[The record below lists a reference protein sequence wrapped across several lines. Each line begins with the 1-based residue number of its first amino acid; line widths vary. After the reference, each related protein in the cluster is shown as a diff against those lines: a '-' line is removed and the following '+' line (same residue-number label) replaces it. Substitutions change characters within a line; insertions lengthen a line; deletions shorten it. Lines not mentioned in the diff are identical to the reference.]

1 MDATATRRADS
12 PLHAISAPIDAART
26 LSVLAEYRLSEAGR
40 KASLLT
46 GGDGRTEQRLKIA
59 VPVTR
64 LHLVHVDGNGVARLK
79 LRPQFKLNADQRV
92 VKIKLA
98 PVYDHPPS
106 IEDLLQ
112 DAASN
117 HEFERTYH
125 AQRSASQAVQ
135 RQRFDDWRNQVAL
148 DFLGDSSRRAVV
160 HPAPTRRR
168 CQVMTDR
175 GPVHFDAR
183 RDPGILKQVPP
194 EALRR
199 FEADVR
205 IRHARGAERRAQT
218 EAIHTAKQQVMR
230 DWVHEHGSPDQRARL
245 EAGVLPFEEFLEAFA
260 DETFRSLAHL
270 ERYSHDGPQ
279 RLQAH
284 LRRLG
289 SHPDA
294 VVAPAELSVVT
305 RLPSTAT
312 PAQWAVIQRIHSTL
326 GTANVQLRERSLGW
340 TRHPDAPK
348 LKLTTALV
356 TTIVDGISIRREY
369 YVPGAAPDAPARTEE
384 EELMK
389 A

>member
-1 MDATATRRADS
+1 MDATATRRADT
-12 PLHAISAPIDAART
+12 PLHVIAAPIDAART

-46 GGDGRTEQRLKIA
+46 GGDGRAEQRLKMA

-64 LHLVHVDGNGVARLK
+64 LHLVHVDGNGIARLK
-79 LRPQFKLNADQRV
+79 LRPQFKLNAEHRV

-98 PVYDHPPS
+98 PVYDHPPTL
-106 IEDLLQ
+106 EDLLL
-112 DAASN
+112 DAARN

-125 AQRSASQAVQ
+125 AQRSASQAAQ
-135 RQRFDDWRNQVAL
+135 RQTFDEWRNQVAL
-148 DFLGDSSRRAVV
+148 AFIGDPARRAVV

-175 GPVHFDAR
+175 GPVYFDGR

-205 IRHARGAERRAQT
+205 LRHSSGAERRAQT
-218 EAIHTAKQQVMR
+218 EAIHAQKHQVMR
-230 DWVHEHGSPDQRARL
+230 AWVQEHGSSDQRDRL
-245 EAGVLPFEEFLEAFA
+245 AAGVFPFEEFLDAFA
-260 DETFRSLAHL
+260 DDVFRPLGHL
-270 ERYSHDGPQ
+270 ERYVHDGSQ

-289 SHPDA
+289 THPNA

-305 RLPSTAT
+305 RLLSTAT
-312 PAQWAVIQRIHSTL
+312 PEQWALTQEIHSTL

-348 LKLTTALV
+348 LKLTTALI
-356 TTIVDGISIRREY
+356 TTVVDGISVRREF
-369 YVPGAAPDAPARTEE
+369 YVPAASDARERTEE
-384 EELMK
+384 DELMK

>member
-1 MDATATRRADS
+1 M
-12 PLHAISAPIDAART
+12 
-26 LSVLAEYRLSEAGR
+26 E
-40 KASLLT
+40 K
-46 GGDGRTEQRLKIA
+46 
-59 VPVTR
+59 
-64 LHLVHVDGNGVARLK
+64 
-79 LRPQFKLNADQRV
+79 
-92 VKIKLA
+92 
-98 PVYDHPPS
+98 
-106 IEDLLQ
+106 
-112 DAASN
+112 
-117 HEFERTYH
+117 
-125 AQRSASQAVQ
+125 VQ
-135 RQRFDDWRNQVAL
+135 
-148 DFLGDSSRRAVV
+148 
-160 HPAPTRRR
+160 
-168 CQVMTDR
+168 
-175 GPVHFDAR
+175 
-183 RDPGILKQVPP
+183 P

-260 DETFRSLAHL
+260 DETFRSLEHL

>member
-1 MDATATRRADS
+1 MDATATRRDS
-12 PLHAISAPIDAART
+12 QLHGIVSPIDAART

-46 GGDGRTEQRLKIA
+46 GGDGRTEQRLKMA

-79 LRPQFKLNADQRV
+79 LRPQFKLNAEQRV

-98 PVYDHPPS
+98 PVYDHPPTL
-106 IEDLLQ
+106 EDLLQ
-112 DAASN
+112 DAARN

-125 AQRSASQAVQ
+125 AQRSASQAAQ
-135 RQRFDDWRNQVAL
+135 RQTFDDWRNQIAL
-148 DFLGDSSRRAVV
+148 DFLGDSARRAVV

-175 GPVHFDAR
+175 GPVYFDAR
-183 RDPGILKQVPP
+183 RDPGMLKQVAP

-199 FEADVR
+199 FEQDVR
-205 IRHARGAERRAQT
+205 MRHSAGAERRAQT
-218 EAIHTAKQQVMR
+218 DAVHAQKRRVMHAWIR
-230 DWVHEHGSPDQRARL
+230 EHGSSDQKDRL
-245 EAGVLPFEEFLEAFA
+245 QAGVLPFEEFVDAFA
-260 DETFRSLAHL
+260 DNVFRPLAHL
-270 ERYSHDGPQ
+270 ERYCLDGSQ

-289 SHPDA
+289 TYPNA

-305 RLPSTAT
+305 RLLSTAT
-312 PAQWAVIQRIHSTL
+312 PEQWALTQEIHNAL
-326 GTANVQLRERSLGW
+326 GIVSVQLRERSLGW

-348 LKLTTALV
+348 LKLTTALI
-356 TTIVDGISIRREY
+356 TTVVDGISVRREF
-369 YVPGAAPDAPARTEE
+369 YVPVASDARERTEE
-384 EELMK
+384 DELMK

>member
-1 MDATATRRADS
+1 MDATATRRDS
-12 PLHAISAPIDAART
+12 QLHGIATPIDAART

-46 GGDGRTEQRLKIA
+46 GGDGRTEQRLKMA

-79 LRPQFKLNADQRV
+79 LRPQFKLNAEQRI

-98 PVYDHPPS
+98 PVYDHPPTL
-106 IEDLLQ
+106 EDLLQ
-112 DAASN
+112 DAARN

-125 AQRSASQAVQ
+125 AQRSASQAAQ
-135 RQRFDDWRNQVAL
+135 RQTFDDWRNQIAL
-148 DFLGDSSRRAVV
+148 DFLGDPARRAVV

-175 GPVHFDAR
+175 GSVYFDAR
-183 RDPGILKQVPP
+183 RDPGMLKQVPP

-199 FEADVR
+199 FEKDVR
-205 IRHARGAERRAQT
+205 VRHSAGAERRAQA
-218 EAIHTAKQQVMR
+218 EAVHAQKQRVMHA
-230 DWVHEHGSPDQRARL
+230 WILEHGSSDQRDRL
-245 EAGVLPFEEFLEAFA
+245 QAGVLPFEEFVDAFT
-260 DETFRSLAHL
+260 DKVFRPLAHL
-270 ERYSHDGPQ
+270 ERYCLDGSQ

-289 SHPDA
+289 TYPNA

-305 RLPSTAT
+305 RLLSTAT
-312 PAQWAVIQRIHSTL
+312 PAQWALTQEIHSTL
-326 GTANVQLRERSLGW
+326 GSANVQLRERSLGW
-340 TRHPDAPK
+340 TRHPDAPN
-348 LKLTTALV
+348 LKLTTALI
-356 TTIVDGISIRREY
+356 TTVVDGISVRREF
-369 YVPGAAPDAPARTEE
+369 YVSAASDARERTEE
-384 EELMK
+384 NELMK

>member
-1 MDATATRRADS
+1 MDATATRRADTA
-12 PLHAISAPIDAART
+12 LHVIAAPIDAART

-46 GGDGRTEQRLKIA
+46 GGDGRTEQRLKLA

-64 LHLVHVDGNGVARLK
+64 LHLVHVDGSGIARLK

-92 VKIKLA
+92 TKIKLA
-98 PVYDHPPS
+98 PVYDHPPTL
-106 IEDLLQ
+106 EDLLQ
-112 DAASN
+112 DAARN

-125 AQRSASQAVQ
+125 AQRSASQATQ
-135 RQRFDDWRNQVAL
+135 RQTFDDWRNQVAI
-148 DFLGDSSRRAVV
+148 DFLGDSTRRAVV

-205 IRHARGAERRAQT
+205 IRHAHGSERRAQT
-218 EAIHTAKQQVMR
+218 EAVHAEKQQMMR
-230 DWVHEHGSPDQRARL
+230 AWVQAHGSSDQRDRL
-245 EAGVLPFEEFLEAFA
+245 QAGVFPFDEFLDAIA
-260 DETFRSLAHL
+260 DEAFRSLAHL
-270 ERYSHDGPQ
+270 ERYRHDGPQ
-279 RLQAH
+279 QLQAH
-284 LRRLG
+284 LRRVG
-289 SHPDA
+289 AHPNA
-294 VVAPAELSVVT
+294 IVAPADLTVIT
-305 RLPSTAT
+305 RLLPTAT
-312 PAQWAVIQRIHSTL
+312 PAQWALMQEIHATL
-326 GTANVQLRERSLGW
+326 GNANVQLRERSLGW

-348 LKLTTALV
+348 LKLITALV
-356 TTIVDGISIRREY
+356 TTKVDALVIRREF
-369 YVPGAAPDAPARTEE
+369 YVPIAAPDAPGRTEE
-384 EELMK
+384 DELMK